1 MVIRVT
7 DVTAV
12 PTFRANTTELDPDSG
27 QRTVLILFS
36 TGVSSER
43 VNRIHSKWSL
53 NLVHIQS
60 FALGKSHYGQNKV
73 DCSQEND
80 SLGTSKITLTGW
92 QPFLLIYIKQ
102 DRYHSHTHTHTLCV
116 FGFLLSHHSLTP
128 HSSSSG
134 PGRRGL
140 MHVQTIT
147 LSPDCHRT
155 ERGRKGSYKL
165 VDK

>member
-102 DRYHSHTHTHTLCV
+102 DRYHSHTHTHTHSASLAS
-116 FGFLLSHHSLTP
+116 FFHTTAWHHIALHQVLAVGASCMCRRLPCPLIATVQRGGGRVLTN
-128 HSSSSG
+128 
-134 PGRRGL
+134 
-140 MHVQTIT
+140 
-147 LSPDCHRT
+147 
-155 ERGRKGSYKL
+155 
-165 VDK
+165 